1 MDSNLLAIHA
11 HSVRG
16 ISLDKKRYLYSQI
29 NWDSRALCL
38 AGARGTG
45 KTTMLLQYYLETYN
59 DPGRCLYLSA
69 DNIQVMA
76 NGLFAIAGD
85 YFAHGGEA
93 LIIDEVHK
101 YPGWSQEVKNIFDT
115 FKDKKIMLSGSST
128 LDLTRARHDLS
139 RRVVYHSLVGLSFRE
154 YLDFSHNIVIQP
166 LKLPRLLEDHPAIA
180 ADLLGRG
187 PMLKYFSEYLKTGY
201 YPFFLEGRHDYESK
215 VLGVIEKV
223 LFEDVSVSYN
233 LPQAKIPVLKKILWL
248 IATSHPFQLNID
260 GLASDLGVSRPSL
273 YNYLDIL
280 ETGGLLRSLNSA
292 ARGAK
297 RIRKPGK
304 LLFDN
309 TNLLFAIAGSFKDE
323 ASIGTLRETFFASQL
338 SLVHK
343 LSLHAK
349 ADFLVDNRLVFEI
362 GGPAKGKKQI
372 AGRPGAYLVQDGI
385 EIGFAETIPLYLFGF
400 LY

>member
-45 KTTMLLQYYLETYN
+45 KTTMLLQYYLECYN
-59 DPGRCLYLSA
+59 DPGRCLYISA
-69 DNIQVMA
+69 DNIQVMGY
-76 NGLFAIAGD
+76 GLFAIARD
-85 YFAHGGEA
+85 FFAHGGEA
-93 LIIDEVHK
+93 LIIDEAHK

-128 LDLTRARHDLS
+128 LDLTRARYDLS

-154 YLDFSHNIVIQP
+154 YLDFRLNIAVKP
-166 LKLPRLLEDHPAIA
+166 LKLADILADHPAIA
-180 ADLLGRG
+180 SELLSRG
-187 PMLKYFSEYLKTGY
+187 PMLKYFNDYLKCGY
-201 YPFFLEGRHDYESK
+201 YPFFLEGRPDYESK

-233 LPQAKIPVLKKILWL
+233 LPQAKIPVLKKLLWL
-248 IATSHPFQLNID
+248 IATSHPFQLNMD
-260 GLASDLGVSRPSL
+260 GLAGDLGVSRPSL

-280 ETGGLLRSLNSA
+280 ETGGLLRSLYSA

-297 RIRKPGK
+297 RIRKPAK
-304 LLFDN
+304 LLFEN
-309 TNLLFAIAGSFKDE
+309 PNLLSAIAGSAKDE
-323 ASIGTLRETFFASQL
+323 ASIGTLRETFFAAML
-338 SLVHK
+338 APAHK
-343 LSLHAK
+343 LALEAK
-349 ADFLVDNRLVFEI
+349 ADFLVDDQLLFEI
-362 GGPAKGKKQI
+362 GGRNKGKKQI
-372 AGRPGAYLVQDGI
+372 AGKPGAYLVQDGI
-385 EIGFAETIPLYLFGF
+385 EIGFAEKIPLYLFGF

>member
-1 MDSNLLAIHA
+1 M
-11 HSVRG
+11 
-16 ISLDKKRYLYSQI
+16 
-29 NWDSRALCL
+29 
-38 AGARGTG
+38 
-45 KTTMLLQYYLETYN
+45 
-59 DPGRCLYLSA
+59 
-69 DNIQVMA
+69 
-76 NGLFAIAGD
+76 
-85 YFAHGGEA
+85 
-93 LIIDEVHK
+93 
-101 YPGWSQEVKNIFDT
+101 
-115 FKDKKIMLSGSST
+115 
-128 LDLTRARHDLS
+128 
-139 RRVVYHSLVGLSFRE
+139 
-154 YLDFSHNIVIQP
+154 
-166 LKLPRLLEDHPAIA
+166 
-180 ADLLGRG
+180 
-187 PMLKYFSEYLKTGY
+187 
-201 YPFFLEGRHDYESK
+201 
-215 VLGVIEKV
+215 
-223 LFEDVSVSYN
+223 
-233 LPQAKIPVLKKILWL
+233 

-280 ETGGLLRSLNSA
+280 ETGGLLRSLSSA

-323 ASIGTLRETFFASQL
+323 AGIGTLRETFFAGQL

-343 LSLHAK
+343 LTLHAK

-362 GGPAKGKKQI
+362 GGPGKGKKQI